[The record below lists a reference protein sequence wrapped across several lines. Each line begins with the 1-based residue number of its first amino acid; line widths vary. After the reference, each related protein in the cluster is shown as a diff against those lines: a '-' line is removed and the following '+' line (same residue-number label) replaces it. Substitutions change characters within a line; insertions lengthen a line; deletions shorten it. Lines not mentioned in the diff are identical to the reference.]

1 MNINFQK
8 KTTINRKTNFLIYS
22 IEKGETPYICF
33 YMIKNINNYI
43 TLPTIYMKNIKESI
57 QFMETNFNTFDY
69 KYMGTL
75 DYNDENIIIYEI
87 NNFTD
92 GIIPTYYK
100 DSWWKVTPFEIL
112 YTQTVLQFNID
123 KYYIT
128 FFKHNP
134 QLLYLFDKNIKYEV
148 PIVAYIGIDEGD
160 LNQQI
165 LLTDINYKNGHF
177 GKGYYFTTL
186 EEAYFKS
193 LYDDLSTTEHMVKL
207 INKNY
212 INDMSILDN
221 TDITIKNKKY
231 YLNNTYIGDINP
243 NCGSGKFTLYKF
255 NKDFIYIKSDTKMK
269 KCIESHDYSIKR
281 KNGGIIIRYVLF
293 LKKSSYLKRKSYDS
307 YCSLKKEPFW
317 FPFYMVKSQEQ
328 FSILSYHF
336 TEINN
341 IGPDY
346 ITKQNKETSI
356 LIK

>member
-8 KTTINRKTNFLIYS
+8 KTIMNRKTNFLIYS

-57 QFMETNFNTFDY
+57 QFMESNFNTFDY
-69 KYMGTL
+69 KYMGTI
-75 DYNDENIIIYEI
+75 DYNDENIIVYEI

-100 DSWWKVTPFEIL
+100 DSWWKVSSFEIL

-128 FFKHNP
+128 FFKKNP
-134 QLLYLFDKNIKYEV
+134 QLLYLFDKDVKYEV
-148 PIVAYIGIDEGD
+148 PIVAYIGIDESD

-165 LLTDINYKNGHF
+165 LLNDLNYKNGYF

-193 LYDDLSTTEHMVKL
+193 LYDDLTTTDQLVKL

-212 INDMSILDN
+212 INEMSILDN

-231 YLNNTYIGDINP
+231 YLNNTFIGDTHP

-293 LKKSSYLKRKSYDS
+293 LKKMSYLKRKLYDS

-317 FPFYMVKSQEQ
+317 FPFYMVKSQTQ

-336 TEINN
+336 TENNN

-346 ITKQNKETSI
+346 ITKQNKDTSV

>member
-8 KTTINRKTNFLIYS
+8 KTIMNRKTNFLIYS
-22 IEKGETPYICF
+22 IEKGESPYICF

-75 DYNDENIIIYEI
+75 DYNDENIIVYEI

-112 YTQTVLQFNID
+112 YTQSVLQFSID

-134 QLLYLFDKNIKYEV
+134 QLLYLFEKDIKYEV

-165 LLTDINYKNGHF
+165 LLTDLNYKNGNF
-177 GKGYYFTTL
+177 GKGYYFNTL

-193 LYDDLSTTEHMVKL
+193 LYDDLSPTEHLVKL
-207 INKNY
+207 VNHNY

-231 YLNNTYIGDINP
+231 YLNNTYIGDVVP
-243 NCGSGKFTLYKF
+243 NCDMGKFTLYKF
-255 NKDFIYIKSDTKMK
+255 NKDFIYIKSDKKMK

-281 KNGGIIIRYVLF
+281 KNGGIMIRYVLF

-307 YCSLKKEPFW
+307 YCSFKKEPFW
-317 FPFYMVKSQEQ
+317 FPFYMVKSQTQ

-336 TEINN
+336 TEHNN

>member
-1 MNINFQK
+1 M
-8 KTTINRKTNFLIYS
+8 NRKTNFLIYN

-57 QFMETNFNTFDY
+57 QFMESNFNTFDY
-69 KYMGTL
+69 KYMGTI
-75 DYNDENIIIYEI
+75 DYNDENIIVYEI

-100 DSWWKVTPFEIL
+100 DSWWKVSSFEIL

-128 FFKHNP
+128 FFKKNP
-134 QLLYLFDKNIKYEV
+134 QLLYLFDKDVKYEV
-148 PIVAYIGIDEGD
+148 PIVAYIGIDESD

-165 LLTDINYKNGHF
+165 LLNDLNYKNGYF

-193 LYDDLSTTEHMVKL
+193 LYDDLTTTDQLVKL

-212 INDMSILDN
+212 INEMSILDN

-231 YLNNTYIGDINP
+231 YLNNTFIGDTHP

-293 LKKSSYLKRKSYDS
+293 LKKMSYLKRKLYDS

-317 FPFYMVKSQEQ
+317 FPFYMVKTQTQ

-336 TEINN
+336 TENNN

-346 ITKQNKETSI
+346 ITKQNKDTSV